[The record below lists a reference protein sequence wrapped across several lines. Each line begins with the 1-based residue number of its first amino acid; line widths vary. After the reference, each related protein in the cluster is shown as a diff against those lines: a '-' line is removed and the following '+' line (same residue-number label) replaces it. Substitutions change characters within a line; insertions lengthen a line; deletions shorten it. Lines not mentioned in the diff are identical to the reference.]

1 MGVFHSLL
9 PLSQVHSRRDPGF
22 FNLPLRLTCLKRAI
36 APRRGAAAVEGSS
49 LSAQHRQRRCFI
61 IPQERLERALL
72 RWNPFSRRSRCWA
85 SIPGSSR
92 LCSALHPPDEE
103 GADAWQIPY
112 RS

>member
-49 LSAQHRQRRCFI
+49 AQHRQRRCFM
-61 IPQERLERALL
+61 IPRVRLERASL
-72 RWNPFSRRSRCWA
+72 RWNPYSRRSR
-85 SIPGSSR
+85 
-92 LCSALHPPDEE
+92 
-103 GADAWQIPY
+103 
-112 RS
+112 